1 MILARIKTDKKEEP
15 TVDAKRKAKAYYMTG
30 GFYII
35 IIFLMGLVTF
45 WFNQYLAIA
54 EIIVGALLC
63 VVNYIYKKYTEKKIS
78 DMFETMTLEIGSETH
93 NALMHFP
100 LPTVLV
106 EKNGRIKWFNEMFL
120 NITNEQHLY
129 DKTIHEIIP
138 DLAPGTFVTGVKGS
152 VFKTITFNNRSFRI
166 FGSNSQRD
174 DKNSDVFV
182 LYFDEITE
190 FVEIKQ
196 KYIDEKTFECLVF
209 VDNYDELM
217 ESVARNV
224 TPQLQGQI
232 YKHINDWAEAN
243 GGVLIKYEKDKYC
256 ILFEYSH
263 LDDFIKSKFDILS
276 KIRSISE
283 GNTIPASVSIGIGLN
298 GKDIVENDQFAKA
311 AVNMALGRGGDQ
323 VVIKDHEQFRFY
335 GGTSKEYEKSTRV
348 KARVVSFALS
358 GLITNADNIIVMSHK
373 NADVDS
379 LGAAFGVYRLC
390 KMQDKPVNI
399 LLESYD
405 QTVKNML
412 SRLENVPEYDG
423 VFINSQQAQ
432 AKSAPGTLFVVVDT
446 HKPSLLEAPQILP
459 KTKQI
464 VVIDHHRRGAEF
476 IENTALIYHE
486 PYASSACEMLTE
498 ILQYSANK
506 MSLTKLE
513 AECLYAGIVIDTKHF
528 TFKTGVRTFE
538 AASFLRKQGVDTVA
552 IKTMFQQDLSTYIKR
567 ATIIRDAEI
576 FRDHIAIS
584 SYQEAEKNMNVVVA
598 QAADEL
604 LNIKGITASFV
615 LCKTETGTSISGRSL
630 GGINV
635 QVILEKL
642 GGGGHMTIA
651 GAQLAGVSIP
661 EAKEKLE
668 QAIDDYYLE
677 TAD

>member
-1 MILARIKTDKKEEP
+1 MDTKQ
-15 TVDAKRKAKAYYMTG
+15 KAKVYYMTG

-35 IIFLMGLVTF
+35 IIFLLGFITF
-45 WFNQYLAIA
+45 WFNRYLAIA
-54 EIIVGALLC
+54 EVIIAALLC
-63 VVNYIYKKYTEKKIS
+63 VVNYVYKKYTEKRIS
-78 DMFETMTLEIGSETH
+78 DMFETMTLQIGSETH

-100 LPTVLV
+100 LPTLLI
-106 EKNGRIKWFNEMFL
+106 EKDGKIKWYNELFL
-120 NITNEQHLY
+120 VMTNEQHLY
-129 DKTIHEIIP
+129 DKNIHELIP
-138 DLAPGTFVTGVKGS
+138 GLVPETTATDPRVSVLTTVTYDNRTFRV
-152 VFKTITFNNRSFRI
+152 
-166 FGSNSQRD
+166 FGSNSQLGD
-174 DKNSDVFV
+174 TKSDVIV

-190 FVEIKQ
+190 YEDLKQ
-196 KYIDEKTFECLVF
+196 KYINEKTFECLVF

-217 ESVARNV
+217 ESAARNT
-224 TPQLQGQI
+224 TPQLQGQL
-232 YKHINDWAEAN
+232 YKYINDWSNEN

-256 ILFEYSH
+256 ILFEYSR
-263 LDDFIKSKFDILS
+263 LDDFIKNKFDILS
-276 KIRSISE
+276 KIRGISE

-323 VVIKDHEQFRFY
+323 AVIKDQEQFRFY

-412 SRLENVPEYDG
+412 DRLENAEEYEG
-423 VFINSQQAQ
+423 VFLNAQQAM
-432 AKSAPGTLFVVVDT
+432 AKCTEGTLFVVVDT
-446 HKPSLLEAPQILP
+446 HKPSLLEAPQLLQ
-459 KTKQI
+459 KAKQI
-464 VVIDHHRRGAEF
+464 VLIDHHRRGTEF

-486 PYASSACEMLTE
+486 PYASSTCEMLTE
-498 ILQYSANK
+498 ILQYSSDK

-538 AASFLRKQGVDTVA
+538 AASFLRKQGVDTIA
-552 IKTMFQQDLSTYIKR
+552 IKTMFQQDLTTYIKR

-584 SYQEAEKNMNVVVA
+584 VYREVEKNIQIVVA

-615 LCKTETGTSISGRSL
+615 LCKTENGVNISGRSL

-651 GAQLAGVSIP
+651 GAQLNNLSLE
-661 EAKEKLE
+661 EAKECLQ

-677 TAD
+677 TVD

>member
-1 MILARIKTDKKEEP
+1 MDTKQ
-15 TVDAKRKAKAYYMTG
+15 KAKVYYMTG
-30 GFYII
+30 GFYIVI
-35 IIFLMGLVTF
+35 ILILGIITF
-45 WFNQYLAIA
+45 FINNYLALA
-54 EIIVGALLC
+54 EVILAALLC
-63 VVNYIYKKYTEKKIS
+63 IVNYIYKKYTEKRIS
-78 DMFETMTLEIGSETH
+78 DMFETMTLQIGSETH

-100 LPTVLV
+100 LPTLLI
-106 EKNGRIKWFNEMFL
+106 EKDGRIKWFNELFL
-120 NITNEQHLY
+120 QMTNEQHLY
-129 DKTIHEIIP
+129 DKNVHEI
-138 DLAPGTFVTGVKGS
+138 LPGLVPETIATDPRVSVSTTVDFEGRTFRV
-152 VFKTITFNNRSFRI
+152 
-166 FGSNSQRD
+166 FGSNSQTED
-174 DKNSDVFV
+174 AKSDVVV
-182 LYFDEITE
+182 LYFDEVTE
-190 FVEIKQ
+190 YAELKQ
-196 KYIDEKTFECLVF
+196 KYIDEKTFECLIF

-217 ESVARNV
+217 EAVPRNV
-224 TPQLQGQI
+224 APQLQSAI
-232 YKHINDWAEAN
+232 YKHINDWSNEN
-243 GGVLIKYEKDKYC
+243 GGVLIKYENDKYC
-256 ILFEYSH
+256 ILFEYAR
-263 LDDFIKSKFDILS
+263 LDDFIKSKFDILA
-276 KIRSISE
+276 KIRGISE
-283 GNTIPASVSIGIGLN
+283 GNTIPASISIGIGLN

-323 VVIKDHEQFRFY
+323 AVIKDQDQFRFY

-358 GLITNADNIIVMSHK
+358 GLIHDAENIIVMSHK

-390 KMQDKPVNI
+390 KMQEKPVHI

-412 SRLENVPEYDG
+412 DRLENAEEYEG
-423 VFINSQQAQ
+423 LFLNVQQAT
-432 AKSAPGTLFVVVDT
+432 AKCTENTLFVVVDT
-446 HKPSLLEAPQILP
+446 HKPSLLEAPQLLQNA
-459 KTKQI
+459 KQI

-486 PYASSACEMLTE
+486 PYASSACEMMTE

-538 AASFLRKQGVDTVA
+538 AASFLRKQGVDTIA
-552 IKTMFQQDLSTYIKR
+552 IKTMFQQDLTTYIKR

-584 SYQEAEKNMNVVVA
+584 FCKETEKNMQVIVA

-615 LCKTETGTSISGRSL
+615 LCLMENGVNISGRSL

-635 QVILEKL
+635 QMILEKL

-651 GAQLAGVSIP
+651 GAQLNDVDLE
-661 EAKEKLE
+661 EAKERLQ

-677 TAD
+677 TVD

>member
-1 MILARIKTDKKEEP
+1 MDTKQ
-15 TVDAKRKAKAYYMTG
+15 KAKAYYMTG
-30 GFYII
+30 GYYII
-35 IIFLMGLVTF
+35 IIFLMGLITF
-45 WFNQYLAIA
+45 WFNHYLAIA
-54 EIIVGALLC
+54 ELIVGAILC
-63 VVNYIYKKYTEKKIS
+63 IVNYIYKKYTEKRIS
-78 DMFETMTLEIGSETH
+78 DMFEAMTLQIGSETQ

-100 LPTVLV
+100 LPAVLI
-106 EKNGRIKWFNEMFL
+106 EKDGRIKWFNELFL
-120 NITNEQHLY
+120 RMTGEQHLY
-129 DKTIHEIIP
+129 DKSVHAVIP
-138 DLAPGTFVTGVKGS
+138 GLVSESFATDSKESIYTTV
-152 VFKTITFNNRSFRI
+152 TFNDRTFRV
-166 FGSNSQRD
+166 FGSHSQQD
-174 DKNSDVFV
+174 DKKSGFVV
-182 LYFDEITE
+182 LYFDEITD
-190 FVEIKQ
+190 FVKLQQ

-217 ESVARNV
+217 ESVARNA

-232 YKHINDWAEAN
+232 YKYINDWAEAN

-256 ILFEYSH
+256 ILFEYAR
-263 LDDFIKSKFDILS
+263 LDDFVKSKFDILS
-276 KIRSISE
+276 QIRGISE

-323 VVIKDHEQFRFY
+323 AVIKDQDQFRFY

-348 KARVVSFALS
+348 KARVVSYALS
-358 GLITNADNIIVMSHK
+358 GLITSADNIIVMSHK

-412 SRLENVPEYDG
+412 SRLENIEEYEG
-423 VFINSQQAQ
+423 LFVNSQQAM
-432 AKSAPGTLFVVVDT
+432 AKSTPGTLFVVVDT

-459 KTKQI
+459 KSKQI

-476 IENTALIYHE
+476 IDNTALIYHE

-584 SYQEAEKNMNVVVA
+584 SYKEDEKNMNIVVA

-615 LCKTETGTSISGRSL
+615 LYKTGNGVSISGRSL

-635 QVILEKL
+635 QMILEKL

-651 GAQLAGVSIP
+651 GAQLSDVSLSD
-661 EAKEKLE
+661 AKEQLE

-677 TAD
+677 TVD

>member
-1 MILARIKTDKKEEP
+1 MDTKQ
-15 TVDAKRKAKAYYMTG
+15 KAKVYYMTG

-35 IIFLMGLVTF
+35 IIFLLGFITF
-45 WFNQYLAIA
+45 WFNRYLAIA
-54 EIIVGALLC
+54 EVIIAALLC
-63 VVNYIYKKYTEKKIS
+63 VVNYVYKKYTEKRIS
-78 DMFETMTLEIGSETH
+78 DMFETMTLQIGSETH

-100 LPTVLV
+100 LPTLLI
-106 EKNGRIKWFNEMFL
+106 EKDGKIKWYNELFL
-120 NITNEQHLY
+120 VMTNEQHLY
-129 DKTIHEIIP
+129 DKNIHELIP
-138 DLAPGTFVTGVKGS
+138 GLVPETTATDPRVSVLTTVTYDNRTFRV
-152 VFKTITFNNRSFRI
+152 
-166 FGSNSQRD
+166 FGSNSQLGD
-174 DKNSDVFV
+174 TKSDVIV

-190 FVEIKQ
+190 YEDLKQ
-196 KYIDEKTFECLVF
+196 KYINEKTFECLVF

-217 ESVARNV
+217 ESAARNT
-224 TPQLQGQI
+224 TPQLQGQL
-232 YKHINDWAEAN
+232 YKYINDWSNEN

-256 ILFEYSH
+256 ILFEYSR
-263 LDDFIKSKFDILS
+263 LDDFIKNKFDILS
-276 KIRSISE
+276 KIRGISE

-323 VVIKDHEQFRFY
+323 AVIKDQEQFRFY

-412 SRLENVPEYDG
+412 DRLENAEEYEG
-423 VFINSQQAQ
+423 LFLNAQQAM
-432 AKSAPGTLFVVVDT
+432 AKCTEGTLFVVVDT
-446 HKPSLLEAPQILP
+446 HKPSLLEAPQLLQ
-459 KTKQI
+459 KAKQI
-464 VVIDHHRRGAEF
+464 VLIDHHRRGTEF

-486 PYASSACEMLTE
+486 PYASSTCEMLTE
-498 ILQYSANK
+498 ILQYSSDK

-538 AASFLRKQGVDTVA
+538 AASFLRKQGVDTIA
-552 IKTMFQQDLSTYIKR
+552 IKTMFQQDLTTYIKR

-584 SYQEAEKNMNVVVA
+584 VYREVEKNIQIVVA

-615 LCKTETGTSISGRSL
+615 LCKTENGVNISGRSL

-651 GAQLAGVSIP
+651 GAQLNNLSLE
-661 EAKEKLE
+661 EAKECLQ

-677 TAD
+677 TVD

>member
-1 MILARIKTDKKEEP
+1 MDTKQ
-15 TVDAKRKAKAYYMTG
+15 KAKVYYMTG

-35 IIFLMGLVTF
+35 IIFLLGFITF
-45 WFNQYLAIA
+45 WFNRYLAIA
-54 EIIVGALLC
+54 EVIIAALLC
-63 VVNYIYKKYTEKKIS
+63 VVNYVYKKYTEKRIS
-78 DMFETMTLEIGSETH
+78 DMFETMTLQIGSETH

-100 LPTVLV
+100 LPTLLI
-106 EKNGRIKWFNEMFL
+106 EKDGKIKWYNELFL
-120 NITNEQHLY
+120 VMTNEQHLY
-129 DKTIHEIIP
+129 DKNIHELIP
-138 DLAPGTFVTGVKGS
+138 GLVPETTATDPRVSVLTTVTYDNRTFRV
-152 VFKTITFNNRSFRI
+152 
-166 FGSNSQRD
+166 FGSNSQLGD
-174 DKNSDVFV
+174 TKSDVIV

-190 FVEIKQ
+190 YEDLKQ
-196 KYIDEKTFECLVF
+196 KYINEKTFECLVF

-217 ESVARNV
+217 ESAARNT
-224 TPQLQGQI
+224 TPQLQGQL
-232 YKHINDWAEAN
+232 YKYINDWSNEN

-256 ILFEYSH
+256 ILFEYSR
-263 LDDFIKSKFDILS
+263 LDDFIKNKFDILS
-276 KIRSISE
+276 KIRGISE
-283 GNTIPASVSIGIGLN
+283 GNTIPASISIGIGLN

-323 VVIKDHEQFRFY
+323 AVIKDQEQFRFY

-412 SRLENVPEYDG
+412 DRLENVEEYEG
-423 VFINSQQAQ
+423 LFLNAQQAM
-432 AKSAPGTLFVVVDT
+432 AKCTEGTLFVVVDT
-446 HKPSLLEAPQILP
+446 HKPSLLEAPQLLQ
-459 KTKQI
+459 KAKQI
-464 VVIDHHRRGAEF
+464 VLIDHHRRGTEF

-486 PYASSACEMLTE
+486 PYASSTCEMLTE
-498 ILQYSANK
+498 ILQYSSNK

-538 AASFLRKQGVDTVA
+538 AASFLRKQGVDTIA
-552 IKTMFQQDLSTYIKR
+552 IKTMFQQDLTTYTKR

-584 SYQEAEKNMNVVVA
+584 VYREVEKNIQIIVA

-615 LCKTETGTSISGRSL
+615 LCITENGVNISGRSL

-651 GAQLAGVSIP
+651 GAQLNNLSLA
-661 EAKEKLE
+661 EAKECLQ

-677 TAD
+677 TVD